1 MAMVFQRCDSE
12 GDAAAR
18 VVGVTQLLAL
28 HRTTPDL
35 NTELR
40 PVPGVWWGYRMGGG
54 CQHQRFLVGIQVE
67 GGGVYVSASTL
78 SE

>member
-1 MAMVFQRCDSE
+1 M
-12 GDAAAR
+12 
-18 VVGVTQLLAL
+18 VGVTQLLAL

-54 CQHQRFLVGIQVE
+54 CVCVCVSINAFWWGYRVE
-67 GGGVYVSASTL
+67 GGGCVSASTL